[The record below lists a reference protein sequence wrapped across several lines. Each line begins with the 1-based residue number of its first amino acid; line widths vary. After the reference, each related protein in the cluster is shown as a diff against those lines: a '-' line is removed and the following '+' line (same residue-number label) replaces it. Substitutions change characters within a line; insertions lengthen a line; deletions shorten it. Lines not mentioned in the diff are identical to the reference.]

1 MPTLGFHTVTTTDLE
16 SYGRHH
22 HTQLFGAAQG
32 ALRFTKSLFRSV
44 YFPLPPY
51 VLPVHRELRESAR
64 CFVFTTTLGGPALQD
79 STSDRKASAIHPHQE
94 YQRVQSSRWQDIF
107 IDYFLHRSA
116 LCCTTRT
123 GLMLVCAK
131 WNNSDSALVRVI
143 ACVLFLV

>member
-64 CFVFTTTLGGPALQD
+64 CFVFTTTLGGPALHHLRPQGKRH
-79 STSDRKASAIHPHQE
+79 TSPPRIPTRSKQPVARH
-94 YQRVQSSRWQDIF
+94 F

-143 ACVLFLV
+143 ARVLFLV